1 MPVGCFAAGPT
12 TPVGCFIAAGPTM
25 PVFAAGPTTPVGCFA
40 AGPTSPELATDAFAV
55 GPTTPTAPGTCFAAG
70 PTNPET
76 KPAPPGQAAV
86 FAVAGAAPS
95 PATRPTGFDATAA
108 EGVGCTTAFPTGP
121 PVAVPTAALA
131 VVAVAPPPSPN
142 LATSEPPT
150 AADFAAAAAA
160 TPEAVDEEDAA
171 VSPPTT
177 EVAVGLGTAAEF
189 GSCVARFMS
198 VVALAAEDDEAAK
211 VTGGLAFAARLFI
224 MLTSFDDGV
233 SMGAVAGCKGLASAG
248 AVPACAE

>member
-1 MPVGCFAAGPT
+1 M
-12 TPVGCFIAAGPTM
+12 
-25 PVFAAGPTTPVGCFA
+25 
-40 AGPTSPELATDAFAV
+40 
-55 GPTTPTAPGTCFAAG
+55 
-70 PTNPET
+70 
-76 KPAPPGQAAV
+76 
-86 FAVAGAAPS
+86 
-95 PATRPTGFDATAA
+95 
-108 EGVGCTTAFPTGP
+108 
-121 PVAVPTAALA
+121 AVPTAALA
-131 VVAVAPPPSPN
+131 VVAVAPPSPK
-142 LATSEPPT
+142 LARSEPPT
-150 AADFAAAAAA
+150 AAGFAAAAAA

-189 GSCVARFMS
+189 GSCVAGFMS
-198 VVALAAEDDEAAK
+198 VVAPAVEDDEAAK